1 MKTLPQRE
9 FHSLTTSCNSDMNVD
24 HKTRVT
30 ASMFTPESNWR
41 LTTGHKKTHFLFTVV
56 QIKTL
61 WSFTIKSDSNK
72 YTETVCV
79 WNTSVKRHT
88 QNREQGQVI
97 YTHTHT
103 HSDICWCSAN
113 SEVLEVR
120 RQRPLLWLTG
130 CHHQEIKQQ
139 NPDNNTHNNHQ
150 ADWVRVTLSLSYTHT
165 QYIDTQCTAQMS
177 SWVTKCFYIWMC
189 CQCSAS
195 IDEHLLIQC
204 FQVFP

>member
-1 MKTLPQRE
+1 
-9 FHSLTTSCNSDMNVD
+9 
-24 HKTRVT
+24 
-30 ASMFTPESNWR
+30 MFTPEINWR
-41 LTTGHKKTHFLFTVV
+41 LTKCHEKNTFLIYYSSDQDFMVFYHQMY
-56 QIKTL
+56 QIRFELIHWNCVSETL
-61 WSFTIKSDSNK
+61 QWKD
-72 YTETVCV
+72 
-79 WNTSVKRHT
+79 T

-97 YTHTHT
+97 STHTHT
-103 HSDICWCSAN
+103 LTHTDICWCSAN

-150 ADWVRVTLSLSYTHT
+150 ADWVRVTLTLSYTHTHT

-177 SWVTKCFYIWMC
+177 SWVTECFWRQKRFFCIWLC

-195 IDEHLLIQC
+195 IDEHLSNNSV
-204 FQVFP
+204 FQVIP